1 MTGEIAPARA
11 RSGWFNMKWFSRLT
25 SWFTSARAL
34 CVVLLIALIFL
45 RITNPAALEELRL
58 RAFDIFQVIKPRV
71 ATQRPVVIVDID
83 EESLRKLGQFPWP
96 RTRVADMI
104 TRLTGLGAAAIGF
117 DIIFSEPDR
126 LSPALAAN
134 GFRDLDEETRNKLRA
149 LPSNDQIM
157 ADAIRRSKVVLGETG
172 LPTVQPEPDVPPPTA
187 GVAALGG
194 DPKAYMFNFPGL
206 LRNVPI
212 LENAASGRGLFSIR
226 TERDGIVRRV
236 PMVMQAQ
243 GNIMPSLS
251 FEMLRVATGQS
262 TILIRTDEAG
272 IKGVAIPGFEMPT
285 DRNGQLWVHF
295 APHDKAR
302 YVSALD
308 LLEGRVAADRVAQR
322 LVLVGTSAAGLLDLK
337 TTPIDPV
344 MPGVEIH
351 AQVLESILS
360 DAVLSQPN
368 YAVGVELGAAFVIG
382 VAIIWLAPLLGPA
395 LLLLFGAA
403 FIALLVGT
411 SWYFFTEQ
419 RLLIDFT
426 FPLLSSLLIYL
437 TLVFTN
443 FVKEQAQRRQIR
455 SAFGQYLSPTLVEQL
470 AQSPEK
476 LVLGGEA
483 RDMTIM
489 FSDVRGFT
497 TISEIYKDDPQGL
510 TALMNSFLTP
520 LTNAIIDRKG
530 TIDKYMGDAIMAFW
544 NAPLY
549 DESHELNACEAALDM
564 LERVERL
571 NREREQTAKAN
582 GSLYIPINIGVG
594 INTGRC
600 VVGNMGS
607 DLRFDYSVLG
617 DSVNLASRLEGQC
630 KSYGLPIIIGSKT
643 ANAAKDKFALLELD
657 FIAVKGKKEPEVVY
671 SIVGRNDEPNAG
683 RFQRWRELNINM
695 LSRYRSRD
703 WSGALAAVEQ
713 GLAADEEN
721 RFQTLYNI
729 YAERIRT
736 FQVTPPPDD
745 WDGAYALESK

>member
-1 MTGEIAPARA
+1 ME
-11 RSGWFNMKWFSRLT
+11 WLSRLARR
-25 SWFTSARAL
+25 FTSARAV
-34 CVVLLIALIFL
+34 CVALLFALIFL
-45 RITNPAALEELRL
+45 RITDPGPLEELRL
-58 RAFDIFQVIKPRV
+58 RAFDLFQVLQPRV
-71 ATQRPVVIVDID
+71 AAQRPVVIVDID
-83 EESLRKLGQFPWP
+83 EESLRKLGQWPWP
-96 RTRVADMI
+96 RTRVADLI
-104 TRLTGLGAAAIGF
+104 SRLTKLGAAAIAF
-117 DIIFSEPDR
+117 DVIFAEPDR
-126 LSPALAAN
+126 LSPVLAAN
-134 GFRDLDEETRNKLRA
+134 EFRDLDEETRTKLRA
-149 LPSNDQIM
+149 LPSNDEVM
-157 ADAIRRSKVVLGETG
+157 ADAIKQSRVVLGETG
-172 LPTVQPEPDVPPPTA
+172 LPVVVPQPDTPPA
-187 GVAALGG
+187 AVGVAALGG
-194 DPKAYMFNFPGL
+194 DPKPYLLTFPGR
-206 LRNVPI
+206 LRNIPI
-212 LENAASGRGLFSIR
+212 LDKAAAGRGLFSIR
-226 TERDGIVRRV
+226 SERDGTVRRV

-243 GNIMPSLS
+243 GTIIPSLT
-251 FEMLRVATGQS
+251 FEMLRVATKAS
-262 TILIRTDEAG
+262 TILIRMDEAG
-272 IKGVAIPGFEMPT
+272 IKGVAVPGLEMPT
-285 DRNGQLWVHF
+285 DRNAQVWVHF
-295 APHDKAR
+295 APHDQAR
-302 YVSALD
+302 YVPAVD
-308 LLEGRVAADRVAQR
+308 VLEGRVTADRVAQR
-322 LVLVGTSAAGLLDLK
+322 LVLIGTSAAGLLDLK
-337 TTPIDPV
+337 TTPNDPT
-344 MPGVEIH
+344 MPGVEVH
-351 AQVLESILS
+351 AQILENILS
-360 DAVLSQPN
+360 DSLLSSPN
-368 YAVGVELGAAFVIG
+368 YAIGAELCLAFVLG
-382 VAIIWLAPLLGPA
+382 LAIIWLAPILGPGW
-395 LLLLFGAA
+395 LLLFGGA
-403 FIALLVGT
+403 FIAMLVGT
-411 SWYFFTEQ
+411 SWYLFSQYQT
-419 RLLIDFT
+419 LIDFT

-520 LTNAIIDRKG
+520 LTNAIIDRNG

-549 DESHELNACEAALDM
+549 DPTHELNACEAALDM
-564 LERVERL
+564 LERVARL
-571 NREREQTAKAN
+571 NREREATSKAN
-582 GSLYIPINIGVG
+582 GSLFIPINIGVG

-683 RFQRWRELNINM
+683 RFQRWRELNLNM

-703 WSGALAAVEQ
+703 WIGALAAVEQ

-721 RFQTLYNI
+721 RFKTLYNI
-729 YAERIRT
+729 YSERIRA
-736 FQVTPPPDD
+736 FQVNPPPDD

>member
-1 MTGEIAPARA
+1 MT
-11 RSGWFNMKWFSRLT
+11 WL
-25 SWFTSARAL
+25 SWLGRRFTSARAL
-34 CVVLLIALIFL
+34 CVVLLLALLFFRVTDPL
-45 RITNPAALEELRL
+45 PLEELRL
-58 RAFDIFQVIKPRV
+58 RTFDIFQVIKPRV
-71 ATQRPVVIVDID
+71 AKLRPAVIVDID
-83 EESLRKLGQFPWP
+83 EASLRKLGQWPWP
-96 RTRVADMI
+96 RTRVADLI
-104 TRLTGLGAAAIGF
+104 TSLTKLGAAAIAF
-117 DIIFSEPDR
+117 DVVFSEPDR
-126 LSPALAAN
+126 LSPALAADLY
-134 GFRDLDEETRNKLRA
+134 RDLDEETRNKLRA
-149 LPSNDQIM
+149 LPSNDQVM
-157 ADAIRRSKVVLGETG
+157 AEAIKQSGRVVLGETG
-172 LPTVQPEPDVPPPTA
+172 LPTVQPLSDAQPLPV
-187 GVAALGG
+187 GVAAVGG
-194 DPKAYMFNFPGL
+194 DPKSFIPSFDGL
-206 LRNVPI
+206 LQNVPT
-212 LENAASGRGLFSIR
+212 LESAAAGRGLF
-226 TERDGIVRRV
+226 TVLPERDGIVRRV

-243 GNIMPSLS
+243 GKVMPSLS
-251 FEMLRVATGQS
+251 FETLRVATGNS
-262 TILIRTDEAG
+262 TILVRMNADG
-272 IKGVAIPGFEMPT
+272 IKGVALPGFEMPT

-295 APHDKAR
+295 APHDQAR
-302 YVSALD
+302 YVSAVD
-308 LLEGRVAADRVAQR
+308 VMEGRIPADRFSRR
-322 LVLVGTSAAGLLDLK
+322 LVIIGTSAAGLLDLK
-337 TTPIDPV
+337 TTPNNPA

-360 DAVLSQPN
+360 NSMLSQPW
-368 YAVGVELGAAFVIG
+368 YAVALELAAALLLGVT
-382 VAIIWLAPLLGPA
+382 IIVLAPILGPMV
-395 LLLLFGAA
+395 LLLFGVA
-403 FIALLVGT
+403 FIALLVGS
-411 SWYFFTEQ
+411 SWYLFTEQ
-419 RLLIDFT
+419 QLLIDFT

-549 DESHELNACEAALDM
+549 DPTHELNACEAALDM

-571 NREREQTAKAN
+571 NREREAAAKAS
-582 GSLYIPINIGVG
+582 GTLFIPINIGVG

-630 KSYGLPIIIGSKT
+630 KSYGLPIIIGSRT
-643 ANAAKDKFALLELD
+643 ANAAKDRFALLELD

-671 SIVGRNDEPNAG
+671 SIVGRDDLANSG
-683 RFQRWRELNINM
+683 RFQRWRELNMNM

-703 WSGALAAVEQ
+703 WAGALAAVEQ

-721 RFQTLYNI
+721 RFKTLYNI
-729 YAERIRT
+729 YYERIRT

-745 WDGAYALESK
+745 WDGAYALDSK